1 MSTVPYPPQRQLSV
15 GEVLDLTFRI
25 YRATF
30 VKCLAFATCGVIAG
44 QLAGIYALIKG
55 RSLPQAPGA
64 AGMAGMAGMLG
75 AMQDGVIDTL
85 YILSVVLTVIF
96 YAAVTLRQY
105 AIITDA
111 EVGGELSA
119 ALRRLP
125 ALIGLLLLVGLAFV
139 ACVVPA
145 LVTGGALR
153 LLLVVAAV
161 VLLSY
166 GVVAVSCAQTIL
178 LVEGAGPAAS
188 LARSWRLTTGNFWRL
203 SLIYTVALIILIALY
218 LVTASVA
225 GFLAGVLGR
234 GDVAMVTAF
243 FEVIAI
249 ILGALATPFYGA
261 LLLAVLADLKVRKEG
276 ADLAQ
281 RISATA

>member
-1 MSTVPYPPQRQLSV
+1 MLFRSRQH
-15 GEVLDLTFRI
+15 
-25 YRATF
+25 
-30 VKCLAFATCGVIAG
+30 
-44 QLAGIYALIKG
+44 
-55 RSLPQAPGA
+55 
-64 AGMAGMAGMLG
+64 
-75 AMQDGVIDTL
+75 
-85 YILSVVLTVIF
+85 
-96 YAAVTLRQY
+96 
-105 AIITDA
+105 AIITEGEA
-111 EVGGELSA
+111 GSELSA
-119 ALRRLP
+119 ALRRSP
-125 ALIGLLLLVGLAFV
+125 ALIGLLLLIALACV

-153 LLLVVAAV
+153 VLLVVAAV
-161 VLLSY
+161 VLLCY

-178 LVEGAGPAAS
+178 LVEDAGPAAS
-188 LARSWRLTTGNFWRL
+188 LMRSWRLTAGNFWRL

-218 LVTASVA
+218 LVVASVA

-243 FEVIAI
+243 AEVIGI
-249 ILGALATPFYGA
+249 VLGALATPFYVA